1 MGLQVLTKVQITD
14 IWSLCKI
21 VEKSWQGATN
31 TAVLILLLINGKY
44 KRKEIWVV
52 I

>member
-31 TAVLILLLINGKY
+31 TAVLILLLINGKH
-44 KRKEIWVV
+44 KKKEIWV
-52 I
+52 II